1 MGAIHYIH
9 SFTHSL
15 THSYS
20 STQSTENLQT
30 HEQTDTQSLDNSMKN
45 EFRQS
50 FTPSPPS
57 ASSVILLQR
66 INRTRIAASWSN
78 LLSSDIQFE
87 VELRLRLISSNSSDK
102 LRLKCQPVVNIP
114 FYFMYAHERTTNDT
128 SWISRSLNDVTN
140 MNASNAA
147 EIWYLWC
154 SPIACMDK
162 ICI

>member
-1 MGAIHYIH
+1 MQFITFIH
-9 SFTHSL
+9 SLIFLHSINRKSSN
-15 THSYS
+15 TRTDRHPVTRQFHEKWVSSKFHSI
-20 STQSTENLQT
+20 
-30 HEQTDTQSLDNSMKN
+30 
-45 EFRQS
+45 
-50 FTPSPPS
+50 TPIGLVGHPPPS
-57 ASSVILLQR
+57 HQPHSHSS
-66 INRTRIAASWSN
+66 SWSN

-128 SWISRSLNDVTN
+128 SWISRTLNDVTN